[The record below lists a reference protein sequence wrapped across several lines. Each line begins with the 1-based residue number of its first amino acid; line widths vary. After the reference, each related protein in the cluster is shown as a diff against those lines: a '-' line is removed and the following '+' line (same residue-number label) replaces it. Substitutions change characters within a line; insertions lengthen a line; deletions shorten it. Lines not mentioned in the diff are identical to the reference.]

1 MIALWILGIVLVLLA
16 AVLLL
21 RVGVQV
27 AFGQELRVTAK
38 IGPAAIVILPRPEK
52 DKKPKKEKKKPE
64 EKGEKKKVKF
74 TFDDFRE
81 AFPVLFEALK
91 KTLGKIRKRMRVAP
105 LRVSVIFGGDDP
117 SRVAEMYGWANVTL
131 WTAMPPLEE
140 LIHIV
145 DPHIHLGVD
154 YNRFSTEA
162 EGEGGVRFRVIDLLI
177 IALTFGI
184 PALKWY
190 LQWQKKAQNKGNN
203 T

>member
-52 DKKPKKEKKKPE
+52 ENKPKKEKKKTE

-117 SRVAEMYGWANVTL
+117 SRVAEMYGWANVTM

-162 EGEGGVRFRVIDLLI
+162 EGEVGVRFRVIDLLI

-190 LQWQKKAQNKGNN
+190 LQLQKKAQNKGNN

>member
-1 MIALWILGIVLVLLA
+1 
-16 AVLLL
+16 
-21 RVGVQV
+21 
-27 AFGQELRVTAK
+27 
-38 IGPAAIVILPRPEK
+38 
-52 DKKPKKEKKKPE
+52 
-64 EKGEKKKVKF
+64 
-74 TFDDFRE
+74 
-81 AFPVLFEALK
+81 
-91 KTLGKIRKRMRVAP
+91 MRVAP

-162 EGEGGVRFRVIDLLI
+162 EGEVGVRFRVIDLLI